1 MKNYQNGSLK
11 HVVGLAIFLL
21 AVSPALAVTPI
32 NQTLFG
38 GVAIDGYDPVAYFTM
53 GRPVQGRSEFSMN
66 WNGASWRF
74 ANSEPRELFR
84 ADPERYAPQYGGY
97 CAFAIAHGQTAG
109 IDPNAWAIVDG
120 KLYLNYDAD
129 IQRQWVANQ
138 AEFIRL
144 ANQKWPAL
152 LQE

>member
-1 MKNYQNGSLK
+1 MTPTY
-11 HVVGLAIFLL
+11 
-21 AVSPALAVTPI
+21 AVTPV
-32 NQTLFG
+32 NQSLFG

-53 GRPVQGRSEFSMN
+53 GRPVQGRSEFSLD

-74 ANSEPRELFR
+74 ANSEHREMFR
-84 ADPERYAPQYGGY
+84 ANPERYAPQYGGY
-97 CAFAIAHGQTAG
+97 CAFAVAHGQTAG

>member
-1 MKNYQNGSLK
+1 MKHHTDRFLK
-11 HVVGLAIFLL
+11 RIGGLAVFLL
-21 AVSPALAVTPI
+21 VMTPTYAVTPV
-32 NQTLFG
+32 NQSLFG
-38 GVAIDGYDPVAYFTM
+38 GVATDGYDPVAYFTM
-53 GRPVQGRSEFSMN
+53 GRPVQGRSEFSLD

-74 ANSEPRELFR
+74 ANSEHREMFR
-84 ADPERYAPQYGGY
+84 ANPERYAPQYGGY
-97 CAFAIAHGQTAG
+97 CAFAVAHGQTAG